1 MAKILDEYKPIVT
14 QGRKIVSALGIDLST
29 HNHAEHLQKLAD
41 KTLEGSLNVRDV
53 MYLTLANK
61 GLKIPKESEGFV
73 ADSNLKFL
81 RESFPFNPNAPFAP
95 TGTGPSPQP
104 NTFMQ
109 DWTELT
115 NQLKKN
121 NESLDTLWKDVA
133 TPEAQ
138 TKYDLSKEFSEPP
151 GRAKALRQ
159 GAFAIDT
166 QAALIG
172 ASEIPSDVKD
182 ATTGRRLYL
191 DDRGLTS
198 ILGGSRVFTQ
208 KKRLEGKGL
217 AVDYGPENVKQTFSA
232 FQQGLQ
238 NVDNKDVKAAIL
250 LNSIIPFRAKNITNL
265 RMNEAPGGQYA
276 YLSED
281 GSTIKI
287 PEEGQKVGQKRYVDV
302 KLTPHLQAVLT
313 EIRDANTDANGNPTR
328 EYLFRPKGQK
338 ADAFNKEVG
347 KALKGVAEATKSMA
361 DEGILGRPITD
372 FKDLRKISYLNMVVM
387 PGNTGLALSNIAGH
401 STKLSDAKL
410 TQQFGI
416 TSVGVRAYAGRGAR
430 KTIEKPVTPTELIQ
444 LVERNIV
451 EGAGLRDRRDIS
463 SVIFNVPF
471 ELKGYTD
478 RFTDP
483 AITETQGRDLAKN
496 VLQEVEFETQL
507 NNRPDLSFESKLW
520 IIENLKTP
528 EAFKAFEDQIE
539 QAQKAVGSESVD
551 SLDQIIQR
559 KINPEL
565 KVDSSVQEVIKE
577 LETPEAPSKPSVMPE
592 PVVTSPESD
601 FDFTDTPQE
610 DIPQTAQDARR
621 QASEF
626 FEDEQQKRDIFRRTG
641 KGLTKLG
648 LGALFGGGAGFL
660 ATTADAAIDVALSP
674 TEIGYGGL
682 DPTEEIMGTPTSDIS
697 DTKLLERM
705 QAASSQRLSPD
716 MAERTTALA
725 DIEANREGLAAR
737 AFDAPSRMRAEQAD
751 LTELD
756 YTTPEL
762 ERMRLAETLQDVD
775 TSEAFTEQARKARI
789 AAEAAQLFNK
799 GGEDEGEPSP
809 IDIYNTFGD
818 TPLEERFK

>member
-14 QGRKIVSALGIDLST
+14 QGKKIVSALGINSST
-29 HNHAEHLQKLAD
+29 HNHAEHLQKLAN

-61 GLKIPKESEGFV
+61 GLKIPQESEGFV
-73 ADSNLKFL
+73 ADSDLKFL
-81 RESFPFNPNAPFAP
+81 RESFPFNSNAPFAP
-95 TGTGPSPQP
+95 TGTGPSPSP
-104 NTFMQ
+104 DTFMK

-121 NESLDTLWKDVA
+121 NESLDTLWKDVV

-138 TKYDLSKEFSEPP
+138 TKYNLSREFTEPP

-172 ASEIPSDVKD
+172 ASEGPADVKD
-182 ATTGRRLYL
+182 ETTGRRLYL

-302 KLTPHLQAVLT
+302 KLTPYLQAVLT
-313 EIRDANTDANGNPTR
+313 EIRNANTDADGNPTR

-361 DEGILGRPITD
+361 DEGILDRPITN
-372 FKDLRKISYLNMVVM
+372 FKDLRKIAYLNMVVM

-416 TSVGVRAYAGRGAR
+416 TGVGVRAYAGRGAR
-430 KTIEKPVTPTELIQ
+430 KTTDKPLTPTELIQ

-451 EGAGLRDRRDIS
+451 EGAGLTDRRNIS
-463 SVIFNVPF
+463 SDIFNVTF
-471 ELKGYTD
+471 QLAGYTD
-478 RFTDP
+478 TADP
-483 AITETQGRDLAKN
+483 DVLGAEAAKQALQTPTETRSEFKERIRLAFPDQSEDILQTFKSQQDLDNAFNTYKSMTGISGDLSTESNLNNFIDNIKLVLNQPEQAPSVTYAQQPEAASPAMQKANANEILQKQLEALNIETPSSPEAETLEPLSNSERIRRSGSRLAKAAVKKIPA
-496 VLQEVEFETQL
+496 VL
-507 NNRPDLSFESKLW
+507 
-520 IIENLKTP
+520 
-528 EAFKAFEDQIE
+528 
-539 QAQKAVGSESVD
+539 
-551 SLDQIIQR
+551 
-559 KINPEL
+559 
-565 KVDSSVQEVIKE
+565 
-577 LETPEAPSKPSVMPE
+577 
-592 PVVTSPESD
+592 
-601 FDFTDTPQE
+601 
-610 DIPQTAQDARR
+610 
-621 QASEF
+621 
-626 FEDEQQKRDIFRRTG
+626 
-641 KGLTKLG
+641 
-648 LGALFGGGAGFL
+648 GGAFGL
-660 ATTADAAIDVALSP
+660 ATTVIDEAMAAKP
-674 TEIGYGGL
+674 TGFATL
-682 DPTEEIMGTPTSDIS
+682 DPVEEIRGTPTSDIS
-697 DTKLLERM
+697 DTELFERM
-705 QAASSQRLSPD
+705 QAASSQRLSTD

-725 DIEANREGLAAR
+725 DIKANREGLAAR

-756 YTTPEL
+756 PTTPEL

-775 TSEAFTEQARKARI
+775 IDASEIDSMEARKARI
-789 AAEAAQLFNK
+789 AAQAAQIFNRR
-799 GGEDEGEPSP
+799 
-809 IDIYNTFGD
+809 N
-818 TPLEERFK
+818 

>member
-14 QGRKIVSALGIDLST
+14 EGRKIVSALGIDLST
-29 HNHAEHLQKLAD
+29 HNHAEHLQKLAN

-61 GLKIPKESEGFV
+61 GLKIPKESKGFV

-81 RESFPFNPNAPFAP
+81 REAFPFNSNAPFAP

-104 NTFMQ
+104 NTFMK

-138 TKYDLSKEFSEPP
+138 TKYNLDREFTEPP
-151 GRAKALRQ
+151 ARAKALRQ

-172 ASEIPSDVKD
+172 STKRPTDVKD

-217 AVDYGPENVKQTFSA
+217 SGDYGPENVRQTFSA
-232 FQQGLQ
+232 FQKGLK

-287 PEEGQKVGQKRYVDV
+287 PDEGQKVGQKRYVDV

-347 KALKGVAEATKSMA
+347 KALKGVAKATKSMA
-361 DEGILGRPITD
+361 DEGILDRPIAN

-410 TQQFGI
+410 TQQFNI
-416 TSVGVRAYAGRGAR
+416 SDIGVRAYAGRGAR
-430 KTIEKPVTPTELIQ
+430 KTIEKPLTPTELIQ

-471 ELKGYTD
+471 KLAGYADTA
-478 RFTDP
+478 DP
-483 AITETQGRDLAKN
+483 DVLGAEAAKQALQTPTETRSEFKSRIRLAYPDQSEDILETFKSQQDLDNAFNTYKKITGVSGDLSTESNLSNFVDNVKSVLSQSEQAASVTYAQQPEAASPAMQKANADETLQKQLASLNIETPSSPDTEVSETLSNSERMRRSGSRLAKAAVKKIPA
-496 VLQEVEFETQL
+496 VL
-507 NNRPDLSFESKLW
+507 
-520 IIENLKTP
+520 
-528 EAFKAFEDQIE
+528 
-539 QAQKAVGSESVD
+539 
-551 SLDQIIQR
+551 
-559 KINPEL
+559 
-565 KVDSSVQEVIKE
+565 
-577 LETPEAPSKPSVMPE
+577 
-592 PVVTSPESD
+592 
-601 FDFTDTPQE
+601 
-610 DIPQTAQDARR
+610 
-621 QASEF
+621 
-626 FEDEQQKRDIFRRTG
+626 
-641 KGLTKLG
+641 
-648 LGALFGGGAGFL
+648 GGGITL
-660 ATTADAAIDVALSP
+660 AASAIEESFAATPTAFS
-674 TEIGYGGL
+674 TL
-682 DPTEEIMGTPTSDIS
+682 DPVEGIIGTPTSELS
-697 DTKLLERM
+697 DAELFERM
-705 QAASSQRLSPD
+705 QDAASQRLSPD

-725 DIEANREGLAAR
+725 DIEANREGFVER
-737 AFDAPSRMRAEQAD
+737 VFDAPSRMKAEQAN

-762 ERMRLAETLQDVD
+762 ERMRLAKTLQDVD
-775 TSEAFTEQARKARI
+775 IDASEIDSMEAIEARKAATVNERIQRAKI
-789 AAEAAQLFNK
+789 AAEAAEDFNK
-799 GGEDEGEPSP
+799 RGEGKPLT
-809 IDIYNTFGD
+809 IDIYNTYDGA
-818 TPLEERFK
+818 PLEERFK

>member
-14 QGRKIVSALGIDLST
+14 EGRKIVSALGIDLST

-104 NTFMQ
+104 NTFMK

-151 GRAKALRQ
+151 ARAKALRQ

-166 QAALIG
+166 QAALISS
-172 ASEIPSDVKD
+172 AKRPTDVKD

-232 FQQGLQ
+232 FQQGLK

-347 KALKGVAEATKSMA
+347 KALKGVAKATKSMA
-361 DEGILGRPITD
+361 DEGILDRPIAN

-430 KTIEKPVTPTELIQ
+430 KTIEKPLTPTELIQ

-463 SVIFNVPF
+463 SAIFNAPF
-471 ELKGYTD
+471 QLAGYADTA
-478 RFTDP
+478 DP
-483 AITETQGRDLAKN
+483 DVLGAEAAKQALQTPTETRSEFKSRIRLAYPDQSEDILETFKSQQDLDNAFNTYKKITGVSGDLSTESNLSNFVDNVKSVLSQSEQEASVTYAQQPEAASSAMQKANADETLQKQLAALNIETPSSPDTEVSETLSNSERMRRSGSRLAKAAVKKIPA
-496 VLQEVEFETQL
+496 VL
-507 NNRPDLSFESKLW
+507 
-520 IIENLKTP
+520 
-528 EAFKAFEDQIE
+528 
-539 QAQKAVGSESVD
+539 
-551 SLDQIIQR
+551 
-559 KINPEL
+559 
-565 KVDSSVQEVIKE
+565 
-577 LETPEAPSKPSVMPE
+577 
-592 PVVTSPESD
+592 
-601 FDFTDTPQE
+601 
-610 DIPQTAQDARR
+610 
-621 QASEF
+621 
-626 FEDEQQKRDIFRRTG
+626 
-641 KGLTKLG
+641 
-648 LGALFGGGAGFL
+648 GGGITL
-660 ATTADAAIDVALSP
+660 AATVVDEAMSATPTAFS
-674 TEIGYGGL
+674 TL
-682 DPTEEIMGTPTSDIS
+682 DPVEGIIGTPTSELS
-697 DTKLLERM
+697 DPELFERM

-725 DIEANREGLAAR
+725 DIGANREGLAAR
-737 AFDAPSRMRAEQAD
+737 AFDAPSRMKAEQAD

-775 TSEAFTEQARKARI
+775 TSEAFTEQAQRARI
-789 AAEAAQLFNK
+789 AAQAAQLFNRV
-799 GGEDEGEPSP
+799 
-809 IDIYNTFGD
+809 N
-818 TPLEERFK
+818 

>member
-14 QGRKIVSALGIDLST
+14 EGRKIVSALGIDLST

-104 NTFMQ
+104 NTFMK

-151 GRAKALRQ
+151 ARAKALRQ

-166 QAALIG
+166 QAALISS
-172 ASEIPSDVKD
+172 AKRPTDVKD

-232 FQQGLQ
+232 FQQGLK

-347 KALKGVAEATKSMA
+347 KALKGVAKATKSMA
-361 DEGILGRPITD
+361 DEGILDRPIAN

-430 KTIEKPVTPTELIQ
+430 KTIEKPLTPTELIQ

-463 SVIFNVPF
+463 SAIFNAPF
-471 ELKGYTD
+471 QLAGYADTA
-478 RFTDP
+478 DP
-483 AITETQGRDLAKN
+483 DVLGAEAAKQALQTPTETRSEFKSRIRLAYPDQSEDILETFKSQQDLDNAFNTYKKITGVSGDLSTESNLSNFVDNVKSVLSQSEQEASVTYAQQPEAASSAMQKANADETLQKQLSALNIETPSSPDTEVSETLSDSERMRRSGSRLAKAAVKKIPA
-496 VLQEVEFETQL
+496 VL
-507 NNRPDLSFESKLW
+507 
-520 IIENLKTP
+520 
-528 EAFKAFEDQIE
+528 
-539 QAQKAVGSESVD
+539 
-551 SLDQIIQR
+551 
-559 KINPEL
+559 
-565 KVDSSVQEVIKE
+565 
-577 LETPEAPSKPSVMPE
+577 
-592 PVVTSPESD
+592 
-601 FDFTDTPQE
+601 
-610 DIPQTAQDARR
+610 
-621 QASEF
+621 
-626 FEDEQQKRDIFRRTG
+626 
-641 KGLTKLG
+641 
-648 LGALFGGGAGFL
+648 GGGITL
-660 ATTADAAIDVALSP
+660 AATVVDEAMSATPTAFS
-674 TEIGYGGL
+674 TL
-682 DPTEEIMGTPTSDIS
+682 DPVEGIIGTPTSELS
-697 DTKLLERM
+697 DPELFERM

-725 DIEANREGLAAR
+725 DIGANREGLAAR
-737 AFDAPSRMRAEQAD
+737 AFDAPSRMKAEQAD

-775 TSEAFTEQARKARI
+775 TSEAFTEQAQRARI
-789 AAEAAQLFNK
+789 AAQAAQLFNRV
-799 GGEDEGEPSP
+799 
-809 IDIYNTFGD
+809 N
-818 TPLEERFK
+818 

>member
-621 QASEF
+621 RASEF
-626 FEDEQQKRDIFRRTG
+626 FEDEQQKRDFLSRMG
-641 KGLTKLG
+641 KGVTKLG
-648 LGALFGGGAGFL
+648 LAALGGGAGVL
-660 ATTADAAIDVALSP
+660 ATIGDAAADVALSP
-674 TEIGYGGL
+674 TEVAYGGL
-682 DPTEEIMGTPTSDIS
+682 DPAEEIMGRAERRSLFASDDMS
-697 DTKLLERM
+697 DTELLERM

-725 DIEANREGLAAR
+725 DIEANRGRLEERGFSPIARQQVEQSQRDQRESGLGDYGETTQAE
-737 AFDAPSRMRAEQAD
+737 SMRQLFSE
-751 LTELD
+751 
-756 YTTPEL
+756 
-762 ERMRLAETLQDVD
+762 LQDVD
-775 TSEAFTEQARKARI
+775 TSEAFTQEARKARIDASIDERIQRAKI
-789 AAEAAQLFNK
+789 AAEAAQIFN
-799 GGEDEGEPSP
+799 
-809 IDIYNTFGD
+809 
-818 TPLEERFK
+818 R